1 MGFNFNPRM
10 PLPVLFGGK
19 VILGEITVLKITVQR
34 STRSLK
40 RACGRWYGKISI
52 NISQFYPDNNNL
64 KS

>member
-19 VILGEITVLKITVQR
+19 VIGRNYNLKDHCSEKYQEFEKGMWKVV
-34 STRSLK
+34 
-40 RACGRWYGKISI
+40 WKIST